1 MAGKKFNVISSKTSK
16 SKRSPLRGA
25 IHSTPSRR
33 AVNVMLDAS
42 LDDAVEAFAKQSGRT
57 KSGLISWAL
66 LRVKEIAV
74 LAGGGR

>member
-1 MAGKKFNVISSKTSK
+1 
-16 SKRSPLRGA
+16 
-25 IHSTPSRR
+25 
-33 AVNVMLDAS
+33 MLDAS